1 MADAFHLQKN
11 WYTLLVYPLSN
22 LHFFCKRLEDFS
34 PDPGTFLF
42 NRKAH
47 LVLQSKEGWFCYGI
61 EKGNRVKAIIHFN
74 IHESAA
80 QSPLRAP
87 FGSFD
92 FFDELSDSEFD
103 EWLSFILDDLKN
115 KGCKSLIIKS
125 HPAAYMPKQ
134 AKEVKNALSRKKFT
148 IDREATSIIRINK
161 TPFVKKIVISKKQK
175 LLKCLS
181 RFTFL
186 QNPQS
191 DFETVYAFIEEQRRK
206 KGYQLSMTQQALSQ
220 AVEIFPSE
228 FLFFTVVEETELI
241 AAAICIRVSPQI
253 LYTFYYDHSKLHDK
267 LSPITMLLSGIYSY
281 ALENGFVMMDLG
293 TSNVNGNLNKSLQH
307 FKESVG
313 GKPSDKFIF
322 SKSF

>member
-1 MADAFHLQKN
+1 
-11 WYTLLVYPLSN
+11 LSK
-22 LHFFCKRLEDFS
+22 LHFFCKRLEDSS
-34 PDPGTFLF
+34 PDSGTFLF

-61 EKGNRVKAIIHFN
+61 DKGNRVKAIIHFN
-74 IHESAA
+74 IHESVA

-103 EWLSFILDDLKN
+103 EWLSFILNDLKE
-115 KGCKSLIIKS
+115 KGCVFVLIKS
-125 HPAAYMPKQ
+125 YPASYAPMQ
-134 AKEVKNALSRKKFT
+134 AAKIKRALHRNEFVLN
-148 IDREATSIIRINK
+148 RESTSILKVNK
-161 TPFVKKIVISKKQK
+161 TAFSTKIAISKKQK

-186 QNPQS
+186 RNPQS
-191 DFETVYAFIEEQRRK
+191 DFKTIYAFIEEQRRK
-206 KGYQLSMTQQALSQ
+206 KGYRLSMTQQALFQ

-241 AAAICIRVSPQI
+241 AAAICIQVSPQI
-253 LYTFYYDHSKLHDK
+253 LYTFYYDHSKLYDK

-281 ALENGFVMMDLG
+281 ALENGFLLMDLG
-293 TSNVNGNLNKSLQH
+293 TSSVNGVLNKSLQH